1 MALGSGGLLTFF
13 SLNILSSSAC
23 RAAHTGTDTHL
34 CQDSQ
39 TQQLKL
45 YYYTV
50 THATRNTQIYTL
62 RYSTSAYRSAAG
74 RWPQADH
81 SPSERLASASL
92 LRHSLAVAE
101 NPPPRLPFPASPP
114 SPNQLAVLK
123 RRGRSKRRP
132 VQRRQH
138 GACVARI
145 MCAHRE
151 EPSLV
156 LRAGPDQLDIEAAA
170 RAFRAVVLELG
181 DGAEPGACVR
191 ADGCG
196 RGKVLVLHA
205 TSPRV
210 GPSPHRA
217 AGVLIPV
224 ARQGIV
230 GAAAHLVAGSRA
242 RSASYQQPS
251 TQGLATRRCAM
262 T

>member
-1 MALGSGGLLTFF
+1 MTFF

-81 SPSERLASASL
+81 SRPERLASASL

-138 GACVARI
+138 GACVWLQS
-145 MCAHRE
+145 CAHRE
-151 EPSLV
+151 ESSLV
-156 LRAGPDQLDIEAAA
+156 LRAGPAQLDIEAAA
-170 RAFRAVVLELG
+170 RASRAVGLELG
-181 DGAEPGACVR
+181 DGAEPGAR
-191 ADGCG
+191 PGGKADGCG
-196 RGKVLVLHA
+196 HGKVHVVRASVSLA
-205 TSPRV
+205 RPDGSPV

-217 AGVLIPV
+217 AGPLRET
-224 ARQGIV
+224 RQVIV
-230 GAAAHLVAGSRA
+230 GAAAHLAAGRGA
-242 RSASYQQPS
+242 RSAS
-251 TQGLATRRCAM
+251 THEV
-262 T
+262 